1 MAISDQPVTA
11 RGIGY
16 REILIPV
23 IDDCLNLPD
32 QSASLLLGPPSW
44 SKLTID
50 KKTFPTRFVQL
61 PVRLI
66 NTSQFLVPDE
76 MPNSTQTGQPTATKK
91 SAVSVTVEVH
101 QVFLT
106 GSSEIQ

>member
-1 MAISDQPVTA
+1 MT
-11 RGIGY
+11 
-16 REILIPV
+16 
-23 IDDCLNLPD
+23 CLNLPD
-32 QSASLLLGPPSW
+32 QSASLLSGPPSW
-44 SKLTID
+44 SKVTID

-66 NTSQFLVPDE
+66 LSDPTPASYWSRRDAKLKRI
-76 MPNSTQTGQPTATKK
+76 GKPTANKK
-91 SAVSVTVEVH
+91 SAVSVNVEVH